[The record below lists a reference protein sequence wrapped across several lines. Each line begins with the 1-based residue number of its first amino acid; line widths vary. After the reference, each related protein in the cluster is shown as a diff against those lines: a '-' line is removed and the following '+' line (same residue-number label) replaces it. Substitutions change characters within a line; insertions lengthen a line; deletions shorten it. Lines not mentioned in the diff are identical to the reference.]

1 MDDQKAGRE
10 MMQENKIRLHRMGTK
25 AIHIGE
31 KVIGG
36 GNPILIQSM
45 TNTPTENVAA
55 TVEQIHRLEKAGC
68 EIIRRTVPTLEAG
81 AALREVKKQKTLPPV
96 AG

>member
-45 TNTPTENVAA
+45 TNTPTENVKA
-55 TVEQIHRLEKAGC
+55 TVEQIHRLENN
-68 EIIRRTVPTLEAG
+68 TLYSAYDG
-81 AALREVKKQKTLPPV
+81 SGNSAW
-96 AG
+96 GD

>member
-55 TVEQIHRLEKAGC
+55 TV
-68 EIIRRTVPTLEAG
+68 
-81 AALREVKKQKTLPPV
+81 
-96 AG
+96 